1 MLRKF
6 SLIVAAALAVAA
18 PAGAQAPE
26 QANVKF
32 TLDWAFQGPQSVFTY
47 AHEKGLFRAEGINV
61 TLDRGMGSG
70 DTVTRVAS
78 GAYDIGFGDINPM
91 IKFSAENPGRELL
104 AVYVAYEQ
112 AALAVMTLKR
122 TGITNLKQL
131 EGRKLGAPT
140 VDAGRQMFPAL
151 VLAQKLDPAKIE
163 WVTMNAPLRE
173 PMLYRGEVDAITGFI
188 TSGIFS
194 LKGLGAKDD
203 DIVVFKY
210 RDFGVDVYSS
220 AIYVT
225 QDYAAKNPRTVAAMV
240 RAINRGIKES
250 IADPKSA
257 VATLKSR
264 DQLVDLDLEYQRLML
279 SLRELV
285 MTPYVMANGMSAV
298 REDKMAANIKIVNDA
313 FEVKN
318 ATLTPAKVFT
328 DRFLPPKADRML
340 PQLGS

>member
-6 SLIVAAALAVAA
+6 SLIMLAALAVAA

-122 TGITNLKQL
+122 TGIANLKQL

-194 LKGLGAKDD
+194 LKGLGAKDE

-220 AIYVT
+220 AIYVS

-250 IADPKSA
+250 IADPKAA
-257 VATLKSR
+257 VASLKSR

-298 REDKMAANIKIVNDA
+298 RDDKMAANIKIVNEA

-318 ATLTPAKVFT
+318 ATLTPGKVFT
-328 DRFLPPKADRML
+328 DRFLPPKAERML